1 MRVLDVQFGGVTTAG
16 KRDVNQDAFAIHQP
30 APDSVLSKG
39 VGACIADGISSSLNA
54 QQASTTSV
62 TLFLQDYFS
71 TPDAWDVKTAAARV
85 LVSLNSWLYHHGR
98 QASAQSNALVTT
110 FSGLIIKDHSAHL
123 FHVGDSRIYLW
134 RDGVL
139 EQLTRD
145 HIHTGNGQAFL
156 SRALGMDSR
165 LEVDYQ
171 QRDVQVGD
179 VFLLC
184 SDGVHSRASRSSMVD
199 VVTAASASSDRQQL
213 EGLCR
218 QLVDSAISAGS
229 EDNATCLLLRVNS
242 LGDLPPQPRR
252 VETGKCRLPPA
263 LNEGDTLDQ
272 FLIQELVYTTHRSH
286 IYRALNR
293 RNGRICALKVPSAG
307 SGNDSLCEDIFARER
322 WVGSHVCHPNLMRI
336 HDENHDS
343 QYMYHVCEWI
353 EGISLRQ
360 WMFDHP
366 QPGLNEV
373 RKIVEQLVQG
383 LRALQRVGI
392 VHRDLKPENVMI
404 DQDGVVKILD
414 FGSVSARGLRESQP
428 QERHR
433 LPRSSCNYIAPE
445 YVLDGDSNSQT
456 DLFALAVI
464 TAEMLAGRT
473 PFMMDE
479 LAARKHCSR
488 SDWQYRPVRDVR
500 PDVPLWLELAL
511 RKGCHPDPRQRY
523 VAFSEFLTDIH
534 QPNDSLLD
542 QAGSIPLWKRDPLQ
556 FWKSIAIGASL
567 VAVLEALVFML

>member
-1 MRVLDVQFGGVTTAG
+1 MSVLDVQFGGVTTAG
-16 KRDVNQDAFAIHQP
+16 KREINQDAFAIHQS
-30 APDSVLSKG
+30 APDNACSKG

-54 QQASTTSV
+54 QQASATSV
-62 TLFLQDYFS
+62 THFLQDYFS
-71 TPDAWDVKTAAARV
+71 TPDEWDVKTAAARV
-85 LVSLNSWLYHHGR
+85 LVGLNSWLYHHGR
-98 QASAQSNALVTT
+98 QASAQANALVTT

-145 HIHTGNGQAFL
+145 HIHTGSGQAFL

-171 QRDVQVGD
+171 QRDVQAGD

-184 SDGVHSRASRSSMVD
+184 SDGVHNRATRAAMVD
-199 VVTAASASSDRQQL
+199 VVTAVNEKSDRQQL
-213 EGLCR
+213 EALCR
-218 QLVDSAISAGS
+218 RLVDNAIDAGS
-229 EDNATCLLLRVNS
+229 EDNATCLLLRVNA
-242 LGDLPPQPRR
+242 LGIPQPEVRR
-252 VETGKCRLPPA
+252 VETGKCRLPPL
-263 LNEGDTLDQ
+263 LNEGDSLDQ

-307 SGNDSLCEDIFARER
+307 SGNDALCEDIFARER

-336 HDENHDS
+336 HDDNHDS

-366 QPGLNEV
+366 QPGLSDV
-373 RKIVEQLVQG
+373 RKIAEQLVQG

-404 DQDGVVKILD
+404 DREGVVKILD

-428 QERHR
+428 LDRGR
-433 LPRSSCNYIAPE
+433 LPRSSCNYVAPE
-445 YVLDGDSNSQT
+445 YVLQGESSSQT

-464 TAEMLAGRT
+464 VAEMLAGRT
-473 PFMMDE
+473 PFLLDD
-479 LAARKHCSR
+479 LAQRKQCSR
-488 SDWQYRPVRDVR
+488 ADWQYRPVRDIR
-500 PDVPLWLELAL
+500 SDVPLWLELAL

-523 VAFSEFLTDIH
+523 VAFSEFLTDLH
-534 QPNDSLLD
+534 QPNDLLIE
-542 QAGSIPLWKRDPLQ
+542 QAAAIPFWKREPLQ
-556 FWKSIAIGASL
+556 FWKSVAIGATL
-567 VAVLEALVFML
+567 VAVLEALLFAL